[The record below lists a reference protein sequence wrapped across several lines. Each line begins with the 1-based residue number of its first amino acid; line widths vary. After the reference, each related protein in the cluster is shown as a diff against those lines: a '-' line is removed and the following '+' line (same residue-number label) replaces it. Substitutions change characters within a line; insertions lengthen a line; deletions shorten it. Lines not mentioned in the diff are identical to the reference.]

1 MLQYML
7 EISQTFT
14 FQHFICVR
22 LISVTEHFTFLGCFL
37 QCTCECFQA
46 SVSDVMSANWF
57 SVQIGC
63 APPVFLNQDVFWPW
77 FLIYASFFSSP
88 GTTIKKC
95 CITPRFVSCL
105 EDAAWALSVSWRLCR
120 YIYTRFLLLIA
131 IGRHLAVACSAF
143 PAQKHS
149 HTHTLGYKVRS
160 TNPPLAMTRS
170 ILWCSC
176 CVGLWLCSFRLSDAV
191 QTWGLTA
198 HYILCFE
205 LCGCSGLTSWGFLG
219 FYDAYVRLC
228 LSETAAL
235 ALCIGLYV
243 FQQIEGLVN
252 NTAGISP

>member
-14 FQHFICVR
+14 FQQFICVW
-22 LISVTEHFTFLGCFL
+22 LISVGLTEHFTFLGCFL

-149 HTHTLGYKVRS
+149 HTHTH
-160 TNPPLAMTRS
+160 
-170 ILWCSC
+170 
-176 CVGLWLCSFRLSDAV
+176 SD
-191 QTWGLTA
+191 TK
-198 HYILCFE
+198 
-205 LCGCSGLTSWGFLG
+205 S
-219 FYDAYVRLC
+219 D
-228 LSETAAL
+228 
-235 ALCIGLYV
+235 
-243 FQQIEGLVN
+243 QQIHL
-252 NTAGISP
+252 